1 VRSFFYQKN
10 ISHDAAQL
18 ATHLKPEVIPA
29 LQEFMQRFEA
39 SDGTQL
45 AIAAAMKETL
55 SQHGLKMP
63 ALAMPIRYAL
73 FATTQTP
80 AIDAVM
86 ALMGKK
92 ETLARLQNCLK
103 IG

>member
-1 VRSFFYQKN
+1 
-10 ISHDAAQL
+10 
-18 ATHLKPEVIPA
+18 
-29 LQEFMQRFEA
+29 
-39 SDGTQL
+39 
-45 AIAAAMKETL
+45 
-55 SQHGLKMP
+55 
-63 ALAMPIRYAL
+63 MPIRYAL